1 MALVE
6 RVSREACAEACKL
19 ADLPW
24 LINLLLGLAT
34 AFVLASFAIP
44 RLMEKYPSVMWGL
57 FFGLVLG
64 SVITPW
70 RQVARWH
77 VSRVAIIAVFAL
89 VCYYLM
95 GQHVQAPVAVEY
107 VVADGTKALSAL
119 CEEAPCFYTPS
130 DVYAMGANA
139 GLRGAVS
146 GAAQFGQG
154 HAAAR
159 GGAGYKTVRQMRAA
173 GQAVGGQGQHHG
185 R

>member
-1 MALVE
+1 MGTVDIVPGVSGSTVAVLLGFYERFIAALKNIDISLFRAFWGVV
-6 RVSREACAEACKL
+6 RGRFSRASREACAEACKR

-89 VCYYLM
+89 VC
-95 GQHVQAPVAVEY
+95 
-107 VVADGTKALSAL
+107 
-119 CEEAPCFYTPS
+119 
-130 DVYAMGANA
+130 
-139 GLRGAVS
+139 
-146 GAAQFGQG
+146 
-154 HAAAR
+154 
-159 GGAGYKTVRQMRAA
+159 
-173 GQAVGGQGQHHG
+173 
-185 R
+185 